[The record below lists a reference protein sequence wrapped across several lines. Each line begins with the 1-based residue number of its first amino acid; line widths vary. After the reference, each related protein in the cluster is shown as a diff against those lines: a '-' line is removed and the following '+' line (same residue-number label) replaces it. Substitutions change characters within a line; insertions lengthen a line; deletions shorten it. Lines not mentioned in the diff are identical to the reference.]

1 MIGLDGYLAQFKVRG
16 RALVVG
22 SKQYK
27 GKADRRTLYGE
38 ALGLDLEA
46 GEGVDIIHDLEKPLP
61 DTFGLFDHIDCVSVL
76 EHVQRPWLL
85 CANIERAMADKATL
99 LISVPFVWRV
109 HAYPSD
115 YWRMTV
121 EALPILFPGIKWLGR
136 DYLSNGKHIVSRP
149 HGATIDGLTYMQ
161 KTEVLAFGIR
171 DINHKGNQTGS
182 EGVFECHRNATGQ
195 GV

>member
-1 MIGLDGYLAQFKVRG
+1 MHGLEGYLAKFKVSG

-27 GKADRRTLYGE
+27 GKADRRKLYGE
-38 ALGLDLEA
+38 ALGLDIDL
-46 GEGVDIIHDLEKPLP
+46 GQGVDIVHDLEKPLP
-61 DTFGLFDHIDCVSVL
+61 ETFGLFDHIDCVSVL
-76 EHVQRPWLL
+76 EHVKRPWLL
-85 CANIERAMADKATL
+85 CANIERVMADRATI

-109 HAYPSD
+109 HDYPGD
-115 YWRMTV
+115 YWRMTT

-136 DYLSNGKHIVSRP
+136 DYLSNEKHIVGKP

-171 DINHKGNQTGS
+171 NTD
-182 EGVFECHRNATGQ
+182 NAPH
-195 GV
+195 VE

>member
-1 MIGLDGYLAQFKVRG
+1 MHGLDGYLAQFKVQG

-27 GKADRRTLYGE
+27 GKADRRALYGN

-85 CANIERAMADKATL
+85 CANIEQVMAEKATI

-109 HAYPSD
+109 HDYPGD

-121 EALPILFPGIKWLGR
+121 EALPVLFPSIKWLGR
-136 DYLSNGKHIVSRP
+136 DYLSNERHIVRKP
-149 HGATIDGLTYMQ
+149 HGTTIDGLTYMQ
-161 KTEVLAFGIR
+161 KTEVVAFGIR
-171 DINHKGNQTGS
+171 DTNNANYKPQGAAISASDSDAKG
-182 EGVFECHRNATGQ
+182 
-195 GV
+195 